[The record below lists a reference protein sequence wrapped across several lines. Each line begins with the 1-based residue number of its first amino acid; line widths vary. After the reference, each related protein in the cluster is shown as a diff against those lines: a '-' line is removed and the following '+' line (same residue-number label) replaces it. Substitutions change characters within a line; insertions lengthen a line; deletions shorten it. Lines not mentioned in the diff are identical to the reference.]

1 MQDMLSLVANSPESV
16 ASAGKNV
23 VDLIKQPTTCSALP
37 LYALYIPVL
46 ITRCMTVSH
55 QVMLEKS
62 NSLHTIIQPIPPG
75 VNICTLFTTLTIA
88 AITDTEAPTL
98 RQVLRHHGLWMQLLP
113 WHAHNRKI
121 VAQFPEGARL
131 TVLLDSVSRVGINVL
146 EQLKSEHIN
155 LRETKIAL
163 QNEDP
168 LYELSAALHA
178 AKKFSLAKN
187 DLKARMT
194 TAAKTVQ
201 ALDDK
206 LQRFQCFLNTFCT
219 CGISFSV
226 GNLRASVDQ
235 LSREYDRIKLVEA
248 PRCLDSDDKLLGRYT
263 KWLYSLRTSEL
274 FLQLWRQ
281 SGSECLAARMP
292 VHKRPPWLKRDTNPF
307 SPRGPVHPGGL
318 PPGVDGE
325 GASLNMDRLVKELFP
340 LVERRWKVRTVLTYS
355 IVQFSF
361 VVFFFCFVIVVLVHV
376 WFPSLSVL
384 RSRINGLR
392 HAD

>member
-1 MQDMLSLVANSPESV
+1 MP
-16 ASAGKNV
+16 
-23 VDLIKQPTTCSALP
+23 
-37 LYALYIPVL
+37 
-46 ITRCMTVSH
+46 H
-55 QVMLEKS
+55 QVRLQRS
-62 NSLHTIIQPIPPG
+62 NLLHITIQPIPPG

-131 TVLLDSVSRVGINVL
+131 TILLDGVSSVGINVL

-163 QNEDP
+163 QNENP
-168 LYELSAALHA
+168 LHEVSAALHA
-178 AKKFSLAKN
+178 AKKFSLARN
-187 DLKARMT
+187 DLKDRMT
-194 TAAKTVQ
+194 NAAKTVQ

-226 GNLRASVDQ
+226 GDLRASVDQ

-248 PRCLDSDDKLLGRYT
+248 PRCLESDDKLLGRYT
-263 KWLYSLRTSEL
+263 RWLYAMRTSEL

-292 VHKRPPWLKRDTNPF
+292 VHKRPPWLRRDPNMF
-307 SPRGPVHPGGL
+307 SPRGPGHAPVHPSGL
-318 PPGVDGE
+318 PPGVDVE

-340 LVERRWKVRTVLTYS
+340 LVQRRWRVRQS
-355 IVQFSF
+355 
-361 VVFFFCFVIVVLVHV
+361 
-376 WFPSLSVL
+376 
-384 RSRINGLR
+384 
-392 HAD
+392 